1 MKITQF
7 LFLSFLLIFLSCSK
21 KQNGEK
27 ESGQQDEVQQE
38 TEQSVGELNQ
48 SWIDESEM
56 DNLSNNW
63 VDERDKGEL
72 SSTWTEDAFA
82 EELESSSGLANSWV
96 DESGEAIFRKA
107 DVPPEFIGGKEALF
121 DYFVNNL
128 QYPDDVEE
136 GVVYVAFVVGSD
148 GKIRDARVF
157 KGVKESMD
165 REALRI
171 INNMPSWDPGIKDG
185 EPVASV
191 YGLPIIYRP

>member
-1 MKITQF
+1 MNVSK
-7 LFLSFLLIFLSCSK
+7 IFLMTLLVFTWACTGTEK
-21 KQNGEK
+21 KQEQQTTSD
-27 ESGQQDEVQQE
+27 ESQSESVESEGQ
-38 TEQSVGELNQ
+38 LNQ

-82 EELESSSGLANSWV
+82 EELETPSGLANSWV
-96 DESGEAIFRKA
+96 DESGETIYRNA

-128 QYPDDVEE
+128 KYPDDVEE
-136 GVVYVAFVVGSD
+136 GVVYVAFVVGSN
-148 GKIRDARVF
+148 GQIRDARVF

-171 INNMPSWDPGIKDG
+171 INNMPAWDPGIKDG

-191 YGLPIIYRP
+191 YGLPVIYRP